1 MSYEVLARKWRPQ
14 QFEQVV
20 GQEHVVQ
27 TLRRAIQTNRVAHA
41 YLFGGP
47 RSTGKT
53 TMARLLAKALNC
65 QKRGGNPDPCDTC
78 DSCQAI
84 VSGSDLDVIEMDAAS
99 NTQVEHVR
107 ELRDNVRYAPARGP
121 YKIYI
126 IDEVHMLSTGA
137 FNALLK
143 TLEEPPAHAKF
154 LLATTDV
161 HKVPV
166 TILSRCQR
174 FDLRRISL
182 KEIVGRL
189 QEISKAEKWKVS
201 PEALLAIARGAE
213 GGLRDA
219 ESALDQLIAFRGE
232 KIEEADVLDVFGLVS
247 WATITQLAAAIL
259 KGEAAEAL
267 QIVGDLDAGGRD
279 LQRLLLELLVHFRN
293 ILIVRHAPKLTGSL
307 DLTEAQRAGLQEQA
321 ELADG
326 EKLLRI
332 VDILTEAAN
341 QARMA
346 LSRRTVVEV
355 ALLKATRAASVV
367 SLDELIAQIQALPA
381 GDAAPSP
388 PAEPSSS
395 TAQVSEAPPR
405 GRARP
410 LSDADEFERLKQRW
424 PAVLAAVTE
433 TAQLAAPYFKEAVP
447 LRIEGERAILGFPAE
462 FADYIKRVDN
472 ARARQAIV
480 RALGH
485 AVGRAIGVKYEALEN
500 GHSAPAQEAAAGEP
514 PARPKAVITPSL
526 RKALENDPV
535 VLQTMEAFG
544 ATVMDIRE

>member
-41 YLFGGP
+41 YLFVGP
-47 RSTGKT
+47 RGTGKT

-367 SLDELIAQIQALPA
+367 SLDELIAQI
-381 GDAAPSP
+381 
-388 PAEPSSS
+388 
-395 TAQVSEAPPR
+395 
-405 GRARP
+405 
-410 LSDADEFERLKQRW
+410 
-424 PAVLAAVTE
+424 
-433 TAQLAAPYFKEAVP
+433 
-447 LRIEGERAILGFPAE
+447 
-462 FADYIKRVDN
+462 
-472 ARARQAIV
+472 
-480 RALGH
+480 
-485 AVGRAIGVKYEALEN
+485 
-500 GHSAPAQEAAAGEP
+500 
-514 PARPKAVITPSL
+514 
-526 RKALENDPV
+526 
-535 VLQTMEAFG
+535 
-544 ATVMDIRE
+544 

>member
-1 MSYEVLARKWRPQ
+1 MYISLYRRYRPQ
-14 QFEQVV
+14 KFSDMV
-20 GQEHVVQ
+20 GQGAAVSV
-27 TLRRAIQTNRVAHA
+27 LRESLKEGRLGHA
-41 YLFGGP
+41 YLFSGP
-47 RSTGKT
+47 RGCGKT
-53 TMARLLAKALNC
+53 SAARLVAKGLNC
-65 QKRGGNPDPCDTC
+65 QNRASDGEPCGECEACT
-78 DSCQAI
+78 AI
-84 VSGSDLDVIEMDAAS
+84 AQSEHLDVIEIDGAS
-99 NTQVEHVR
+99 NRGINEIRDLKSHVN
-107 ELRDNVRYAPARGP
+107 LKPLSAP

-126 IDEVHMLSTGA
+126 IDEVHMLTEAA

-143 TLEEPPAHAKF
+143 TLEEPPANVVF

-381 GDAAPSP
+381 GDAAPPP